1 MSRDLEEE
9 NYYVSQGGKVPL
21 KWTAPEALYYKRYST
36 ASDIWS
42 YGCLM
47 YEIWSIGH
55 KPFEEQTNAEVR
67 CNTNYYSYI
76 DSFYYSD
83 FYKLIV
89 QQPGYKANGFRVS
102 FASTTRLPK
111 GNIHSHDQLLVGL
124 LARYWC
130 MDISAETS
138 H

>member
-55 KPFEEQTNAEVR
+55 KPFEEKNNAEVQ
-67 CNTNYYSYI
+67 CNTNY
-76 DSFYYSD
+76 
-83 FYKLIV
+83 IV
-89 QQPGYKANGFRVS
+89 IFIPRQF
-102 FASTTRLPK
+102 
-111 GNIHSHDQLLVGL
+111 LLQ
-124 LARYWC
+124 
-130 MDISAETS
+130 
-138 H
+138 